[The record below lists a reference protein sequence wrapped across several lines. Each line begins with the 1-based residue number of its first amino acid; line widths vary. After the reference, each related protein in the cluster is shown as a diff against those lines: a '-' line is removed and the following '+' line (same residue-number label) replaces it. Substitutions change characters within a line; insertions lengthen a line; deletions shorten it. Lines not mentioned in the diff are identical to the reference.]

1 MSNNGFATSF
11 FQLKRG
17 VRQGDPLSPLLFIIA
32 LEILAIDIRN
42 NIQIKGITVDGNE
55 LKLVIFAD
63 DMTSFVGDK
72 PSFFVLMNTVKLFGR
87 YADLKMNHEKTEI
100 LPLGSK
106 MLHPQEFGVEEI
118 KNVVKILGV
127 YFTNDHAL
135 FAKRNFESIEKSVK
149 EYLQGWSWRGLTLIG
164 RIQVIKSFVIPK
176 ILYPAALVSCKKDF
190 TKKNLTHS

>member
-1 MSNNGFATSF
+1 MINNGFATSF

-87 YADLKMNHEKTEI
+87 YAGLKMNHEK
-100 LPLGSK
+100 
-106 MLHPQEFGVEEI
+106 
-118 KNVVKILGV
+118 N
-127 YFTNDHAL
+127 
-135 FAKRNFESIEKSVK
+135 RNPPT
-149 EYLQGWSWRGLTLIG
+149 R
-164 RIQVIKSFVIPK
+164 
-176 ILYPAALVSCKKDF
+176 
-190 TKKNLTHS
+190 

>member
-1 MSNNGFATSF
+1 MINNGFDTSF

-17 VRQGDPLSPLLFIIA
+17 VRQRDPLSPLLFIIA

-63 DMTSFVGDK
+63 DMTPFVGDK

-87 YADLKMNHEKTEI
+87 YAGLKMNHEKTEI
-100 LPLGSK
+100 LPLGSNV
-106 MLHPQEFGVEEI
+106 LHPQEFGVEEI

-127 YFTNDHAL
+127 CFTNDHAL

-149 EYLQGWSWRGLTLIG
+149 EYLQGWNGVGEAS
-164 RIQVIKSFVIPK
+164 
-176 ILYPAALVSCKKDF
+176 
-190 TKKNLTHS
+190 H